1 MRQSLE
7 DQIFALLTCKRQNM
21 AQKENK
27 IAVPATRE
35 EFVGL
40 ADDTVEQ
47 LRMAGQVQRNFLP
60 GRLPNSD
67 SLRWATVF
75 EPADWVS
82 GDIYD
87 IARLDEQ
94 HIGFYVADAVGHSMP
109 AALLTMF
116 LKHAITMR
124 QTTGNEY
131 KIFAPAEVI
140 TNLNNRMLAQHLAG
154 CLFATCCYC
163 LLNVTTLQLTYARAG
178 HPYPVLFKPGSAPEQ
193 LQSRGGLLG
202 VFDDAEFEQKSLKLT
217 GGDKLFIYS
226 DGCDRLVGG
235 CDEQGEFGFTDK
247 FCSISNMPIER
258 MMSEFDSLA
267 KNQPPQGGET
277 DDTTAI
283 GLEIL
288 PKDA

>member
-1 MRQSLE
+1 MAE
-7 DQIFALLTCKRQNM
+7 KRDIITLS
-21 AQKENK
+21 ASEG
-27 IAVPATRE
+27 E
-35 EFVGL
+35 VGRL

-60 GRLPNSD
+60 AQLPNSD

-116 LKHAITMR
+116 LKQAITMR

-131 KIFAPAEVI
+131 KIFAPAQVI
-140 TNLNNRMLAQHLAG
+140 TNLNNKMLEQNLAG

-163 LLNVTTLQLTYARAG
+163 LLNVTTLQVTYARAG
-178 HPYPVLFKPGSAPEQ
+178 HPYPVLLRNSIAPKQ

-202 VFDDAEFEQKSLKLT
+202 VFDDAEFEQETVQLVP
-217 GGDKLFIYS
+217 GDKLLIYS
-226 DGCDRLVGG
+226 DGCDRLVGD
-235 CDEQGEFGFTDK
+235 CNEQGGFVFTDK
-247 FCSISNMPIER
+247 FCSIADLPIEQ
-258 MMSEFDSLA
+258 MMSDFGSLA
-267 KNQPPQGGET
+267 KNHPPQNGQT
-277 DDTTAI
+277 DDITAT

-288 PKDA
+288 

>member
-1 MRQSLE
+1 
-7 DQIFALLTCKRQNM
+7 M
-21 AQKENK
+21 AQEKNQ
-27 IAVPATRE
+27 ATEPVSRE
-35 EFVGL
+35 ESAGL

-47 LRMAGQVQRNFLP
+47 LKMAGQVQRNFLP
-60 GRLPNSD
+60 AQLPNSD
-67 SLRWATVF
+67 TIRWATVF
-75 EPADWVS
+75 LPADWVS

-116 LKHAITMR
+116 LKQAITMR

-131 KIFAPAEVI
+131 KIFPPAEVI
-140 TNLNNRMLAQHLAG
+140 INLNNKMLEQHLAG

-163 LLNVTTLQLTYARAG
+163 LLNTATLELTYARAG
-178 HPYPVLFKPGSAPEQ
+178 HPYPVFLRSDNTPEQ

-202 VFDDAEFEQKSLKLT
+202 VFDDAEFEQKTVQLAP
-217 GGDKLFIYS
+217 GDKLLIYS
-226 DGCDRLVGG
+226 DGCDQLVGA
-235 CDEQGEFGFTDK
+235 CNEQGEFVFTDK
-247 FCSISNMPIER
+247 FHSISNMPIEQ

-267 KNQPPQGGET
+267 KNQPPQGGQV
-277 DDTTAI
+277 DDITAI

-288 PKDA
+288 QQT